1 MPRFK
6 AENHEPLG
14 DHSKL
19 ATLVPRGRTL
29 NVGQSKFMKAR
40 GSLYLIVGPVGAGKS
55 TFARDA
61 VARKN
66 AVFLDL
72 DVWMVR
78 LYGQD
83 ARPSENVVG
92 WYLERRER
100 VRGLLWDTTLDILA
114 AGTDVLLELGL
125 VSRKEREAFYDKAR
139 DEDLKLT
146 VYCVDAPRDIRRQ
159 RVVER
164 NASAGEHT
172 QIVPMEFFE
181 RASDAWEPLLDA
193 ERRAV
198 SIVEI

>member
-1 MPRFK
+1 
-6 AENHEPLG
+6 
-14 DHSKL
+14 
-19 ATLVPRGRTL
+19 
-29 NVGQSKFMKAR
+29 MKTS
-40 GSLYLIVGPVGAGKS
+40 GSLHLIVGPVGAGKS
-55 TFARDA
+55 TFARDVA
-61 VARKN
+61 ARKS

-83 ARPSENVVG
+83 ARPSDSVVV
-92 WYLERRER
+92 WYLERRKR

-125 VSRKEREAFYDKAR
+125 VSRNEREAFYAKAR
-139 DEDLKLT
+139 DEDLKFT

-181 RASDAWEPLLDA
+181 HASDAWEPLSDA
-193 ERRAV
+193 ERHAV
-198 SIVEI
+198 SIAEI